1 MDKDFRLTSS
11 EYARLLGI
19 SGEALRSRRR
29 RNQEDG
35 NFIEADNKFW
45 WKTPSRDRPL
55 TVKTAT
61 NDRAHDLGPGTVP
74 STHAT
79 PKRKRRRG
87 AMLRGEQTNY
97 HNASNGFQLEELNRI
112 RALGKI
118 RDSLGDEVVDE
129 ITPELFDL
137 AKKNVQKKKDDE
149 FKKQIN
155 RSMVPDSQFISG
167 LDQTPTRYGTR
178 LNQQGLNRVNRNYQN
193 RLNRKWEYSTKVKFL
208 DEPGK
213 RHLPDFSDT
222 KSGSRFG
229 SGRNNYYEIG
239 NSNDGSIEVE
249 PRSVIQ
255 EEPEHKNKVEEY
267 IYRLKT
273 KGY

>member
-11 EYARLLGI
+11 EYARLLGLTA
-19 SGEALRSRRR
+19 EALRSRRR
-29 RNQEDG
+29 RNQENG
-35 NFIEADNKFW
+35 NFIQIENKFW

-55 TVKTAT
+55 KVKTAS
-61 NDRAHDLGPGTVP
+61 NDRPISSMPAPT
-74 STHAT
+74 
-79 PKRKRRRG
+79 KRKRRRG

-149 FKKQIN
+149 FKKQMN
-155 RSMVPDSQFISG
+155 RPMIPEPGFISG
-167 LDQTPTRYGTR
+167 LDQTPVRYGTR
-178 LNQQGLNRVNRNYQN
+178 LNQRGLMQQQNNYQHKLNRQ
-193 RLNRKWEYSTKVKFL
+193 WEYSTKVKFL
-208 DEPGK
+208 NEPGK
-213 RHLPDFSDT
+213 RHLPDFSERQ
-222 KSGSRFG
+222 SSSRFG
-229 SGRNNYYEIG
+229 SGKNNYYEIG
-239 NSNDGSIEVE
+239 NSNDGSVEVV
-249 PRSVIQ
+249 PRSVVQ
-255 EEPEHKNKVEEY
+255 DEPEHKNKIDEY